1 MQDDHSLDSSRILE
15 LWDYFL
21 TSGWKAIFMMALY
34 FLKQNEQDLLQMNFE
49 QILNFVSE
57 TPKQMLASNKHQ
69 LTPTGN

>member
-1 MQDDHSLDSSRILE
+1 
-15 LWDYFL
+15 
-21 TSGWKAIFMMALY
+21 MMALY